1 MKFICY
7 ESFNL
12 NHITIKVKFKKRI
25 TDNLK
30 GIKEKKR
37 KEKKRRSYI
46 RTSSMAA
53 TNRRKI
59 ESFSAISKGKQ
70 DIKLMNRNAYPSQTT
85 SRI

>member
-12 NHITIKVKFKKRI
+12 NHITRKVKFKKRI

-37 KEKKRRSYI
+37 KEKKKLYTHI
-46 RTSSMAA
+46 KAWQQQIEEKLKAFLQFLKENKTS
-53 TNRRKI
+53 N
-59 ESFSAISKGKQ
+59 
-70 DIKLMNRNAYPSQTT
+70 L
-85 SRI
+85 